1 MLLHIK
7 NIFQYYVKLTYV
19 PYLLLAVSLTQTCLA
34 QQPIEP
40 LTLNQAISEAIIHNQ
55 SLRALKYETASAEGD
70 ITSAGL
76 RPNPSLL
83 LIADVLPSQ
92 GTGPAD
98 KYYGISLGLPFEL
111 GGKRDARLSYAN
123 LARDVT
129 LLKYDDAVRQTVF
142 SVKSTYLDMVTTQQ
156 KAKVAEENLVLFDS
170 LVTLDRVRVSG
181 QEIAAVDLT
190 RTEVER
196 EKFALDVLAAQ
207 EQNRAV
213 TTALLALIGRN
224 AASRRTLIQSDT
236 SLIPKIAANADIPL
250 LPVDSLI
257 AIAINE
263 RSDIKALRKAEEAA
277 KAQTDLQKSLAVI
290 DLTVSLDANRQQG
303 ATFWGT
309 SFSFPLPIF
318 DRHQGEIQKSEAQ
331 YSESQVQTEAALL
344 QLRADLTSALSDA
357 TTKRI
362 SLIKLR
368 DNIIEKSRSV
378 RTSVEY
384 AYRRGSTS
392 LIDFLDAVRT
402 ENELHQLFV
411 DALGS
416 YAKSLITLDFLIGK
430 DILYV
435 L

>member
-1 MLLHIK
+1 MRMHIKIHLKRKCCMLLLS
-7 NIFQYYVKLTYV
+7 VVLVT
-19 PYLLLAVSLTQTCLA
+19 LLRVTSDAQTPA
-34 QQPIEP
+34 EQ
-40 LTLNQAISEAIIHNQ
+40 LTLTQAISEATLHNQ
-55 SLRALKYETASAEGD
+55 SLRALKYETAAAEGD
-70 ITSAGL
+70 ITTAGL
-76 RPNPSLL
+76 RPNPNLT
-83 LIADVLPSQ
+83 LIADILPS
-92 GTGPAD
+92 GGLTPAD
-98 KYYGISLGLPFEL
+98 KYYGASLSMSFEL
-111 GGKRDARLSYAN
+111 GGKRNARLSYAN
-123 LARDVT
+123 LQRDVT
-129 LLKYDDAVRQTVF
+129 SLKYDDAVRQTVF
-142 SVKSTYLDMVTTQQ
+142 SVKSTYLDVVTSQQ
-156 KAKVAEENLVLFDS
+156 KAKVAGENLLLFDS
-170 LVTLDRVRVSG
+170 LVALDRIRVSG

-213 TTALLALIGRN
+213 TTALLALVGRN
-224 AASRRTLIQSDT
+224 AANRTSRIQSDST
-236 SLIPKIAANADIPL
+236 LIPKIAANADTPL
-250 LPVDSLI
+250 PSADSLI
-257 AIAINE
+257 AIAITE
-263 RSDIKALRKAEEAA
+263 RSDIKALKKAEEADQ
-277 KAQTDLQKSLAVI
+277 AQTELQKALAAI
-290 DLTVSLDANRQQG
+290 DLTVSLDATRQQG
-303 ATFWGT
+303 TTFWGT
-309 SFSFPLPIF
+309 SFSVPLPIF
-318 DRHQGEIQKSEAQ
+318 DLHQGEIQKAEAQ
-331 YSESQVQTEAALL
+331 YSEAQIQTEAALL

-357 TTKRI
+357 NTKRA